1 MTQPTEHET
10 ETLLRDSLDRLAA
23 RAPDGHEVR
32 NALARA
38 AARRP
43 RARLALVGA
52 VAAVV
57 LIAAGVAVGTRL
69 LTSPEDVPAAS
80 PGRPVLAWS
89 PGWLPDGFT
98 EQYRESGPGPAPQVR
113 RWSAGPARISL
124 SAYSTSDPEWAQAPM
139 RIAALP
145 DQVVVRGRV
154 GMVTGDVGTAAG
166 LTWMP
171 DDKHV
176 LVAQVSGVPDA
187 RNVAERVADSVIAR
201 AAGIRGEL
209 HFGPL
214 PAGLHELSTIVQG
227 TSPGDATTEQRAAD
241 PARPSIPALRAEIV
255 ANPPGVGEAVAVR
268 GTSGSYLAGEGT
280 VVVRLPSGRWLAV
293 SGQLP
298 KDVLVAVADGIVLDA
313 APDYRWVGSS

>member
-89 PGWLPDGFT
+89 PGWLPDGF
-98 EQYRESGPGPAPQVR
+98 
-113 RWSAGPARISL
+113 WSAGPARISL